1 MRYRYLI
8 LGLLL
13 DQPMTGYALHQRMR
27 TLVDV
32 IASASYGTLYPLL
45 HKMLADHE
53 VEMEILPGRGRVPK
67 KLYRITAAGQA
78 VLHQW
83 LSTPLSDD
91 SHPDFLL
98 RVYLAQHLAPQ
109 QMNALITQRRGVVRQ
124 QIEALR
130 AKPTA
135 TSGESLLQGY
145 LLSTYQT
152 ELAWLQRIEMPVMQA
167 T

>member
-13 DQPMTGYALHQRMR
+13 EQPMTGYALHRRMQ
-27 TLVDV
+27 TLADV

-45 HKMLADHE
+45 HKMLASGD
-53 VEMEILPGRGRVPK
+53 VEMEMQPGRGHRPN
-67 KLYRITAAGQA
+67 KLYRITSAGQA
-78 VLHQW
+78 ALHQW

-91 SHPDFLL
+91 AQPDFLL
-98 RVYLAQHLAPQ
+98 RVYLAQYLAPHE
-109 QMNALITQRRGVVRQ
+109 MNALIMQRRSMLRR

-130 AKPTA
+130 AAPKA

-152 ELAWLQRIEMPVMQA
+152 ELAWLQRIEMPDLQPG
-167 T
+167 